1 MAMSES
7 RVPGDARGHPGTPA
21 GTPGAPASSGW
32 RVGVSAGQRILVAL
46 DVDEREQALA
56 LARELRDEVGGF
68 KVGVRLF
75 YRHGPRIVEELAA
88 AGTRLFLDLK
98 LHDIPETVAQG
109 VRALAGLG
117 AHIIN
122 VHAAGGLAMMRAAA
136 EVARAEAART
146 GAPPP
151 KLVAVTVLTSL
162 EQENL
167 NRELGFGR
175 NLGQVVLAW
184 AGLAKAAGLDGV
196 VSSPLELTALR
207 TALGPDFLLIT
218 PGIRPA
224 GAELQDQKRV
234 MTPSQAVRAGAD
246 YLVIGRPIT
255 AAPDPVA
262 AVQAIARELAA
273 V

>member
-1 MAMSES
+1 L
-7 RVPGDARGHPGTPA
+7 A
-21 GTPGAPASSGW
+21 G
-32 RVGVSAGQRILVAL
+32 RRILVAL
-46 DVDEREQALA
+46 DVDERERALT

-68 KVGVRLF
+68 KIGMRLF
-75 YRHGPRIVEELAA
+75 FRHGPRIVEELAA
-88 AGTRLFLDLK
+88 ADARLFLDLK

-136 EVARAEAART
+136 EAAHAEAAQA
-146 GAPPP
+146 GVPVP

-167 NRELGFGR
+167 SRELGFGK
-175 NLGQVVLAW
+175 NLEQVVLAW

-196 VSSPLELTALR
+196 VSSPLELTTLR

-234 MTPSQAVRAGAD
+234 LTPAQAVQAGAD

>member
-1 MAMSES
+1 
-7 RVPGDARGHPGTPA
+7 VPAPGVPA
-21 GTPGAPASSGW
+21 E
-32 RVGVSAGQRILVAL
+32 AGQRILVAL
-46 DVDEREQALA
+46 DVDERERALT
-56 LARELRDEVGGF
+56 LARELRGEVGGF
-68 KVGVRLF
+68 KIGMRLF
-75 YRHGPRIVEELAA
+75 FRHGPRMVEELA
-88 AGTRLFLDLK
+88 GVGGRLFLDLK

-109 VRALAGLG
+109 VRALVGLG

-136 EVARAEAART
+136 EAARTEAARA
-146 GAPPP
+146 GVPAP

-167 NRELGFGR
+167 SRELGFGDD
-175 NLGQVVLAW
+175 LESVVLAW

-207 TALGPDFLLIT
+207 AALGPDFLLIT

-224 GAELQDQKRV
+224 GAQLQDQKRV
-234 MTPSQAVRAGAD
+234 MTPAQAVRAGAD

-262 AVQAIARELAA
+262 AVRAIAGELPAGEA
-273 V
+273 G